1 MLFSNL
7 EREFKMAT
15 LHKRG
20 RELKK
25 IRGLTLQILPFSEIQ
40 HLSIGE
46 RVRKLLDMVL
56 DNKVIIL
63 QGRLRVEE
71 EIRLIEDTLAMV
83 NHVKTFK
90 GIELAVIEPD
100 SSEASLFYKI
110 RKGIAK
116 TLIGHH
122 NALTII
128 GPASIVKEIKKDPK
142 KLEVLLG

>member
-1 MLFSNL
+1 
-7 EREFKMAT
+7 MA
-15 LHKRG
+15 KD
-20 RELKK
+20 KK
-25 IRGLTLQILPFSEIQ
+25 ISGVSLHILPFSEIRD
-40 HLSIGE
+40 LSITE
-46 RVRKLLDMVL
+46 RIKKILHLVL
-56 DNKVIIL
+56 GNKVVIL

-71 EIRLIEDTLAMV
+71 EIRLIEDTMAMV
-83 NHVKTFK
+83 DHVKSFK

-100 SSEASLFYKI
+100 MGNESIVMKI

-116 TLIGHH
+116 TLVGHH

>member
-1 MLFSNL
+1 M
-7 EREFKMAT
+7 
-15 LHKRG
+15 G
-20 RELKK
+20 QDKK
-25 IRGLTLQILPFSEIQ
+25 IKGLSLHIIPFSEIRDMGITERIKKIL
-40 HLSIGE
+40 HL
-46 RVRKLLDMVL
+46 VL
-56 DNKVIIL
+56 ANKVIIL

-71 EIRLIEDTLAMV
+71 EIRLIEDTMAMV
-83 NHVKTFK
+83 DHIKSFK

-100 SSEASLFYKI
+100 MGNENMFMKI

-116 TLIGHH
+116 TLVGHH